1 MTGVFQV
8 ERRLYRQLF
17 RLLGPIALQNLITAS
32 LSLADTFMVGALGP
46 EQLSAL
52 TLANTPFYVAM
63 LFLFGLTSGGA
74 VLISQYWG
82 KKDIATINRV
92 MGVSCLFAG
101 VISFVFASVV
111 FFFPH
116 AVMGLTTNNA
126 QLADIAARY
135 GRIVAYSWFLHSIE
149 MVFIGAH
156 RSTEN
161 PKYGMCILAVVAAL
175 NIFLNWVFIFGE
187 LGFPAMGVEGA
198 ALATLIARAVGF
210 VVTILYAVFNRRLKL
225 HAKTFFRPGKVI
237 VKDFL
242 RYAAPVVANET
253 LWGLGMSLVP
263 VIYGHMVNSVDVVA
277 AYSIMGNLEKI
288 LTVVTIAVAQATA
301 VILGKE
307 IGAGAD
313 AARAQRLGRWFF
325 ALAALAGVFALILLV
340 VLLLALVIPVLYP
353 LVGLSAY
360 AQDVATVMLLALA
373 AAMPLRSCNTTAV
386 VGVLRGGGDVRMAM
400 LVDIVPLYAYTVPV
414 CALLA
419 LVFGV
424 DARIVCVCLILEQ
437 VIKFIAARR
446 RFQSRRWMRN
456 VTREF

>member
-1 MTGVFQV
+1 MTDVFRV
-8 ERRLYRQLF
+8 ERRLYKQLF
-17 RLLGPIALQNLITAS
+17 RLLGPIVLQNLITAS
-32 LSLADTFMVGALGP
+32 LSLADTFMVGALET

-52 TLANTPFYVAM
+52 TLANAPFYVAM

-82 KKDIATINRV
+82 KKDVATINRV

-101 VISFVFASVV
+101 VISFLFASAV

-116 AVMGLTTNNA
+116 GVMGLTTNNA

-135 GRIVAYSWFLHSIE
+135 GKIVAYSWFLHSIE

-161 PKYGMCILAVVAAL
+161 PKYGMCILAVVAGL
-175 NIFLNWVFIFGE
+175 NIFLNWVFIFGT

-198 ALATLIARAVGF
+198 ALATLISRAVGF
-210 VVTILYAVFNRRLKL
+210 VVTIFYAIFNRRLKL
-225 HAKTFFRPGKVI
+225 QARAFFHPGKVI

-242 RYAAPVVANET
+242 RYAAPVVVNET
-253 LWGLGMSLVP
+253 LWGLGMSLIP
-263 VIYGHMVNSVDVVA
+263 VIYGHVAASVDVVA
-277 AYSIMGNLEKI
+277 AYSITGNLEKI
-288 LTVVTIAVAQATA
+288 LTVVTIAVAQSTA

-313 AARAQRLGRWFF
+313 AERAQRLGRWFF
-325 ALAALAGVFALILLV
+325 ALAALAGVFALVLLV
-340 VLLLALVIPVLYP
+340 VLLFVLVEPVLYP
-353 LVGLSAY
+353 LVDLSAY
-360 AQDVATVMLLALA
+360 ARAVATVMLLALA
-373 AAMPLRSCNTTAV
+373 AGMPLRSCNTTAV
-386 VGVLRGGGDVRMAM
+386 VGILRGGGDVRTA
-400 LVDIVPLYAYTVPV
+400 LRIDILPLYAYTVPV

-424 DARIVCVCLILEQ
+424 DARIVSVCLILEQ
-437 VIKFIAARR
+437 VIKLIAAQR
-446 RFQSRRWMRN
+446 RFRSRRWMRN
-456 VTREF
+456 VTRKL